1 MTYLQLKNR
10 LTWQSHRSDLTN
22 MLPSFVEDARM
33 KINQRLGLELIP
45 LVSDGDENE
54 VMLKNY
60 LLYYYAALESLY
72 NHIIEMETANYFAQ
86 LFEVQADGWYVTA
99 SGTEPLTI
107 TPENPAP

>member
-1 MTYLQLKNR
+1 MTYDQLKLR
-10 LTWQSHRSDLTN
+10 LTLQSHRSDLAN
-22 MLPSFVEDARM
+22 NLPGFIEDARM
-33 KINQRLGLELIP
+33 KINQRLGLALNP
-45 LVSDGDENE
+45 MVNGTDENE

-60 LLYYYAALESLY
+60 LLYYYGALESLY

-99 SGTEPLTI
+99 SGTTPLTI